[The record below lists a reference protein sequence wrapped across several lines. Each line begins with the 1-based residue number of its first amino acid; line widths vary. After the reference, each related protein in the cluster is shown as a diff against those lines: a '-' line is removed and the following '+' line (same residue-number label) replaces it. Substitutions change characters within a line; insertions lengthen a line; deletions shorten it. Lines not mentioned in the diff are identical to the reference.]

1 MLNDANEDPG
11 SSNSKS
17 LSWDEFFNEMDQ
29 KFTTTE
35 ENVQIAVENQEFFP
49 NVATLPHKSKNF

>member
-1 MLNDANEDPG
+1 MSNDDNEDPG
-11 SSNSKS
+11 SSKS
-17 LSWDEFFNEMDQ
+17 LSWDEFFNEMDK

-35 ENVQIAVENQEFFP
+35 ETIQIAVDTQQEFFP